1 MNLKTMVRN
10 PWSWAGADT
19 ASAVEPAMTP
29 GLQPQWKQLG
39 AFLQSAW
46 KWMDQSYTR
55 QRLSKRL
62 KIAETVSLGEKRFV
76 SILQVDGAQFLIGG
90 TANSISLLA
99 TMGPSSEVPES
110 DFADVL
116 RRRSAAETL
125 YSGAAGE

>member
-1 MNLKTMVRN
+1 
-10 PWSWAGADT
+10 
-19 ASAVEPAMTP
+19 MTP

-99 TMGPSSEVPES
+99 TMETSSEAPES
-110 DFADVL
+110 EFAEVL
-116 RRRSAAETL
+116 RRRTAAE
-125 YSGAAGE
+125 